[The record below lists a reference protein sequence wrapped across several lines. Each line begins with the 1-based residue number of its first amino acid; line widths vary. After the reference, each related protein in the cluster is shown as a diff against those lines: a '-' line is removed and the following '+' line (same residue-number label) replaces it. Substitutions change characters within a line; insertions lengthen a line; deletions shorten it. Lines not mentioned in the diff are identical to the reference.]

1 MNTIY
6 KVENVGQLI
15 KIDDSFFVN
24 LEQLYTHF
32 KQLNKLDTDCY
43 KNVED
48 SEHYLAA
55 RDYIAENLVKEF
67 YLLEDLDINENIKN
81 AYIVFKLWYLVRKEF
96 SFIGGIY
103 SSLEPRYFLRNL
115 NKDQE
120 VFTFSVPNEC
130 EDIDNLVYA
139 LEYNP
144 KDYNM
149 IFLTNE
155 ILEVLDKD
163 DMILFNNFLSHI
175 EVQKLVS
182 SFNEVKGEYKI
193 SETLV
198 YTRTFNRKL
207 RRLKKV
213 LRNLN
218 EEL

>member
-15 KIDDSFFVN
+15 KIDDLFFVN
-24 LEQLYTHF
+24 LEQLYTHL

-96 SFIGGIY
+96 SFIGEIY

-163 DMILFNNFLSHI
+163 DMILFNNFLSHT

-182 SFNEVKGEYKI
+182 SFNEIEGEYKI

>member
-6 KVENVGQLI
+6 KVENVGPLI
-15 KIDDSFFVN
+15 KIDDLFFVN
-24 LEQLYTHF
+24 LEQLYTHL

-43 KNVED
+43 KNAED

-55 RDYIAENLVKEF
+55 RDYITENLVKEF

-103 SSLEPRYFLRNL
+103 SSLEPRYFPRNL
-115 NKDQE
+115 NEDKE

-182 SFNEVKGEYKI
+182 SFNEIKGEYKI